1 MTNIPTEL
9 LRTLVAV
16 VDLRSFTKAAQSLG
30 VTQPAVS
37 AQIKRLQGLL
47 GTELL
52 DKSAPGVTLT
62 SAGELVVNYAR
73 RLLSINDQIL
83 DFAAPRQTSRTLRVG
98 ATGDFTAADISYGLA
113 CFHARH
119 PQLRFIVRSSSID
132 DLLREM
138 REGDLDV
145 VVWVSPTGP
154 TFAARHCWTD
164 ELVWVRGATMQLDG
178 SAPVPLVSYGEECPF
193 TRCMIAT
200 LNSVG
205 RDSELVFMGSSI
217 AGISAAVASGIGIS
231 ALPRNSANL
240 PGVVIWEDAPLPKLP
255 EFFCGVYVRN
265 GCESDDRDH
274 LADTLAQA
282 LRLRSRVTGV
292 IGEDAA
298 PQATPAG

>member
-62 SAGELVVNYAR
+62 SAGELVVNYSR

-83 DFAAPRQTSRTLRVG
+83 DFAAPRPASQTLRIGV
-98 ATGDFTAADISYGLA
+98 TGDFTAAHISHGLA
-113 CFHARH
+113 CFRARH
-119 PQLRFIVRSSSID
+119 PRLRFIVQSASID
-132 DLLREM
+132 DLLRDLRDGE
-138 REGDLDV
+138 LDV
-145 VVWVSPTGP
+145 AVWFSPTGP
-154 TFAARHCWTD
+154 TFEARHCWTE

-178 SAPVPLVSYGEECPF
+178 AGIVPLVSYGDECPF
-193 TRCMIAT
+193 TRSMVTT

-217 AGISAAVASGIGIS
+217 AGVGAAVAAGIGIS
-231 ALPRNSANL
+231 ALPRNSANM
-240 PGVVIWEDAPLPKLP
+240 PGVVIWEDASLPKLP
-255 EFFCGVYVRN
+255 EFFCGIYVRP
-265 GCESDDRDH
+265 GGESADRDQ
-274 LADTLAQA
+274 LADTLAKA
-282 LRLRSRVTGV
+282 LRLRTCVTAT
-292 IGEDAA
+292 ELDRA
-298 PQATPAG
+298 PQPTPVG

>member
-83 DFAAPRQTSRTLRVG
+83 DFAAPRPTSQTLRIG
-98 ATGDFTAADISYGLA
+98 ATGDFTAANISHGLA
-113 CFHARH
+113 GFRARY
-119 PQLRFIVRSSSID
+119 PQLRFMVSSSMID

-138 REGDLDV
+138 RDGNLDI

-154 TFAARHCWTD
+154 TSEARHCWTE
-164 ELVWVRGATMQLDG
+164 ELVWVRGATTKLDDA
-178 SAPVPLVSYGEECPF
+178 APVPLVSYGEECPF
-193 TRCMIAT
+193 TRSMVAT
-200 LNSVG
+200 LNSIG
-205 RDSELVFMGSSI
+205 RDSELVFMGPSV
-217 AGISAAVASGIGIS
+217 AGLGSAVASDIGIS
-231 ALPRNSANL
+231 ALPRNSANI
-240 PGVVIWEDAPLPKLP
+240 PGVTIWEDAPLPKLP
-255 EFFCGVYVRN
+255 EFFCGIYVRA
-265 GCESDDRDH
+265 GGESGERDR
-274 LADTLAQA
+274 LADTLGQS
-282 LRLRSRVTGV
+282 LRSRAVG
-292 IGEDAA
+292 DARGNGA
-298 PQATPAG
+298 PKINSAG

>member
-83 DFAAPRQTSRTLRVG
+83 DFAAPRLTSQTLRIG
-98 ATGDFTAADISYGLA
+98 ATGDFTAGNISHGLA
-113 CFHARH
+113 CFRSRH
-119 PQLRFIVRSSSID
+119 PQLRFVVGSGYLD
-132 DLLREM
+132 DMLREM
-138 REGDLDV
+138 RDGNLDV

-154 TFAARHCWTD
+154 TFEARHCWTE
-164 ELVWVRGATMQLDG
+164 ELVWVRGATMRLDSG
-178 SAPVPLVSYGEECPF
+178 APIPLVSYGEECPF
-193 TRCMIAT
+193 TRSMVAT

-205 RDSELVFMGSSI
+205 RDSELVFMGSSV
-217 AGISAAVASGIGIS
+217 AGVGAAVASGIGIS

-240 PGVVIWEDAPLPKLP
+240 PGVTIWEDAPLPKLP
-255 EFFCGVYVRN
+255 EFFCGVYVRPGN
-265 GCESDDRDH
+265 ECEEANH
-274 LADTLAQA
+274 LADTLAQS
-282 LRLRSRVTGV
+282 LRLRTHTS
-292 IGEDAA
+292 GEVEHIA
-298 PQATPAG
+298 PQKVTSLG

>member
-37 AQIKRLQGLL
+37 AQIKRLHGLL

-83 DFAAPRQTSRTLRVG
+83 DFAAPRPMSQTLRIG
-98 ATGDFTAADISYGLA
+98 ATGDFTAVNISRGLA
-113 CFHARH
+113 CFRARR
-119 PQLRFIVRSSSID
+119 PQLRFIVHSGLID
-132 DLLREM
+132 QLLRDM
-138 REGDLDV
+138 RDNSLDV

-154 TFAARHCWTD
+154 TFEARHCWTE
-164 ELVWVRGATMQLDG
+164 ELVWMRGATSKLDDAG
-178 SAPVPLVSYGEECPF
+178 AVPLVSYGEECPF
-193 TRCMIAT
+193 TGSMVSA

-205 RDSELVFMGSSI
+205 RDSDLVFMGSSI
-217 AGISAAVASGIGIS
+217 AGLGAAVASGIGVS

-240 PGVVIWEDAPLPKLP
+240 PGVEIWEDAPLPKLP
-255 EFFCGVYVRN
+255 EIFFGIYVRA
-265 GCESDDRDH
+265 GGESDDRDQ
-274 LADTLAQA
+274 LADTLARA
-282 LRLRSRVTGV
+282 LRLRSHVTGAR
-292 IGEDAA
+292 EAHAA
-298 PQATPAG
+298 PKVTSVG